1 MLRAACSRCL
11 RQGVRQSAV
20 WQARGFAE
28 APAAKAAGGDLA
40 TTEDI
45 NWDLFD
51 TLITSDEGQR
61 ELAGLRSAIAT
72 YQQKVDDMAKPAQ
85 VINWEQYKDTIDKD
99 LLAAMKEAYTGMQL
113 PEFDVEGTLKEVDEK
128 FKPLLEQAEEMAAF
142 SKKRAAEIEEE
153 IKQIDAEMARLSKV
167 TVDEELAAHP
177 EIAAAVDKE
186 IADGR
191 FY

>member
-1 MLRAACSRCL
+1 MCL
-11 RQGVRQSAV
+11 YQVRQSAV

-72 YQQKVDDMAKPAQ
+72 YQQKVDDMAKVRRNPGVHAHT
-85 VINWEQYKDTIDKD
+85 YTHTHTH
-99 LLAAMKEAYTGMQL
+99 KEAQ
-113 PEFDVEGTLKEVDEK
+113 
-128 FKPLLEQAEEMAAF
+128 
-142 SKKRAAEIEEE
+142 
-153 IKQIDAEMARLSKV
+153 
-167 TVDEELAAHP
+167 
-177 EIAAAVDKE
+177 
-186 IADGR
+186 
-191 FY
+191 